1 MIDVHCHLVYGV
13 DDGSKNIGESIQM
26 LKEAKKAGFTDIILT
41 PHYSYYLMSY
51 IFYCLN
57 HLLM

>member
-13 DDGSKNIGESIQM
+13 DDGSKNIGESIHM

-41 PHYSYYLMSY
+41 PHYSIAIIFMSLQMRYLQG
-51 IFYCLN
+51 
-57 HLLM
+57 